1 MYTVFI
7 SVTIIIIDG
16 SKFFVTCTCM
26 ADVMH
31 SPNYFVCVCV
41 CADIPQLKS
50 EAESKQLYVV
60 ELPQGTDEET
70 FRTHGELI
78 IILISLCNG

>member
-1 MYTVFI
+1 M
-7 SVTIIIIDG
+7 
-16 SKFFVTCTCM
+16 
-26 ADVMH
+26 
-31 SPNYFVCVCV
+31 CV

-60 ELPQGTDEET
+60 ELPQGNDEET